1 MCLKGH
7 GMLTSSRLW
16 NSFASVFLLFVTVAI
31 SSSCA
36 VLTENQIKAV
46 NQFAK
51 ATENFGPAP
60 SNAIKAWGELQ
71 IEASAAEVASM
82 QDEQAMWNHIKTSFD
97 TYQRILDRSE
107 RAIKSFEVLDRYS
120 RLLLQLTSDNYTD
133 ALNSKSKDL
142 GESLDSAIEYY
153 NSRFGTSLSSFG
165 GYAAG
170 ILRNS
175 FGLYIRAK
183 QTEVLKSVVEE
194 ADPAIDELTGAIIK
208 TLTAVELG
216 IDKEVDTLEHEIK
229 AALKYAPTIK
239 TEQSTRRI
247 IPDFASYMQYFELL
261 QRGRNADQIALSAKT
276 AAQQYRETHHL
287 LVENTRSKT
296 ENVEELLSMV
306 MRLKQEVD
314 AGIKLKKS
322 IND

>member
-1 MCLKGH
+1 MFKK
-7 GMLTSSRLW
+7 SRIW
-16 NSFASVFLLFVTVAI
+16 NNLALIFFLLVTVTI

-51 ATENFGPAP
+51 ATENFGPVP
-60 SNAIKAWGELQ
+60 SNAIKAWAELQ

-82 QDEQAMWNHIKTSFD
+82 QDEQAMWNHIETSFN
-97 TYQRILDRSE
+97 TYQKILDRSE
-107 RAIKSFEVLDRYS
+107 RAIKSFEVLDLYS
-120 RLLLQLTSDNYTD
+120 RLLLQLTSDHYTD
-133 ALNSKSKDL
+133 GLNAKSKDL

-153 NSRFGTSLSSFG
+153 NSRFGTSLSGFG

-170 ILRNS
+170 ILRSS

-183 QTEVLKSVVEE
+183 QTEVLRRVVEE
-194 ADPAIDELTGAIIK
+194 ADPAIDELTQAIIK

-216 IDKEVDTLEHEIK
+216 IDKEVDTLQKEIK

-239 TEQSTRRI
+239 TELSTRKI
-247 IPDFASYMQYFELL
+247 IPDFASYMRYFELL
-261 QRGRNADQIALSAKT
+261 QRGRRADQIASSAKT

-287 LVENTRSKT
+287 LLENTRSKT
-296 ENVEELLSMV
+296 DNVEDLLSMV